1 MANVRELVDIISLN
15 DYNTDEL
22 LRLFTEEE
30 EQKLTSIQD
39 KIQELRRNN
48 LELKDLYER
57 IEGDKSEYND
67 LFFNIAKL
75 QALTIK
81 NLIRKNNMKK
91 LKETLEQCEKSK
103 EELITDFQKKRS
115 KLERDLQT
123 LRREVRIA
131 REQEKEAKA
140 KKDELQIT
148 LDAIQ
153 TSSIT
158 KSIKT
163 KQLYDYL
170 IKKCPIT
177 NKGDDTCRRYADE
190 ILKRTDAKPV
200 MKTLA
205 TQFLN

>member
-15 DYNTDEL
+15 DYNTIEL

-30 EQKLTSIQD
+30 AQKLTSIKD

-91 LKETLEQCEKSK
+91 LKETLEECEKSK
-103 EELITDFQKKRS
+103 RDTIKAFTENRGE
-115 KLERDLQT
+115 LERELQS
-123 LRREVRIA
+123 LRKEVSIA
-131 REQEKEAKA
+131 RKQEQKA
-140 KKDELQIT
+140 KKEKDELQIT

-153 TSSIT
+153 TSYIT

-163 KQLYDYL
+163 RQLNDYL
-170 IKKCPIT
+170 VIKCPIK
-177 NKGDDTCRRYADE
+177 NKGDSKCRSYAAE
-190 ILKRTDAKPV
+190 ILKRTDATPV
-200 MKTLA
+200 MRRKA
-205 TQFLN
+205 TEILN